1 MLAAN
6 IENIVYYLQSHK
18 VNPAVP
24 ARDVLKGLDEADGF
38 GKTGFMIF
46 DFENNNLFFANNS
59 ATALL
64 GAEKFSMGRCEASFL
79 ESVLHP
85 SSYQHIMMDIRMFQ
99 QRPDQVF
106 SNVYCIKSDGKG
118 KYAWIYASSKV
129 MSFTALGAPK
139 LIYICFVEVEK
150 ALNYY
155 VKILNNSVTDNSS
168 EAPIVLVESLKTREI
183 EILGLICAEC
193 TSKEIAD
200 KLNITQA
207 AVDAARKRL
216 IQKLGVKSVA
226 GLVKVALSLGL
237 NRPESYGSSINRSF
251 ISKEVRSYPFRINK
265 RFGKQA
271 ANA

>member
-6 IENIVYYLQSHK
+6 IENIVYYLQSQK

-24 ARDVLKGLDEADGF
+24 TRDILKSLDEAEGF

-59 ATALL
+59 AMNLL
-64 GAEKFSMGRCEASFL
+64 GADKFSMGRCEASFL

-85 SSYQHIMMDIRMFQ
+85 SSYQHIMMDIRAFQ

-106 SNVYCIKSDGKG
+106 SNVYCVKSEGKG
-118 KYAWIYASSKV
+118 KFAWIYASSKV
-129 MSFTALGAPK
+129 ISFTSLGAPK
-139 LIYICFVEVEK
+139 LIYICFVEIER
-150 ALNYY
+150 ALHYY
-155 VKILNNSVTDNSS
+155 VKILNNSAIEDGI
-168 EAPIVLVESLKTREI
+168 EAPILLVDSLKTREI

-193 TSKEIAD
+193 TSKEIAM

-237 NRPESYGSSINRSF
+237 NRPEGYGNTINRSF
-251 ISKEVRSYPFRINK
+251 ISKEVRAYPFRINK
-265 RFGKQA
+265 RFGKKT